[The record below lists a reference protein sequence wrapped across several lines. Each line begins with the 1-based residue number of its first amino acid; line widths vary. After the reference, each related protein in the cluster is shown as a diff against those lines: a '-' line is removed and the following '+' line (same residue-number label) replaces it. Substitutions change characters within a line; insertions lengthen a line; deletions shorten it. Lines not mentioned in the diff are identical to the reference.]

1 VYCLF
6 LASGGSF
13 QSGSR
18 FVVHDRGKY
27 TLTRMRVSTAFPF
40 HLVRAVR
47 YFTQEDSLMVWPA
60 LGVLKADLFQRG
72 AADVSDS
79 APSQVGSGS
88 DEFFGLREYCQGD
101 NPRWIHWKRSAALAA
116 PVVKEMSRPRPDV
129 LYVILDTQLTSDSP
143 DERPLREKM
152 IRLAATLVE
161 QAFRREY
168 RVGLATAYSTR
179 TVWLNAG
186 AGIGQR
192 VDILDAMACIDDNR
206 LVSLSRVVTAIP
218 ARMLQFAQVVVIAP
232 SPERLRGLAALRA
245 CCQHVRVITADEL
258 DAVYQ
263 DDLPAEPSQQPEP
276 PGGKPA

>member
-1 VYCLF
+1 
-6 LASGGSF
+6 
-13 QSGSR
+13 
-18 FVVHDRGKY
+18 
-27 TLTRMRVSTAFPF
+27 
-40 HLVRAVR
+40 
-47 YFTQEDSLMVWPA
+47 
-60 LGVLKADLFQRG
+60 
-72 AADVSDS
+72 
-79 APSQVGSGS
+79 
-88 DEFFGLREYCQGD
+88 
-101 NPRWIHWKRSAALAA
+101 
-116 PVVKEMSRPRPDV
+116 VVKEMSRPRPDV